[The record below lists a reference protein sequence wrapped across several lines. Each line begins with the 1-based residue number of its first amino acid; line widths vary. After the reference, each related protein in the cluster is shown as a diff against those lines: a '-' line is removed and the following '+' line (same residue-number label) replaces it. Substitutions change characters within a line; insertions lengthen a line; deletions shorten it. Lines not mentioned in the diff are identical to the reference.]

1 MRMAKPS
8 LFLSALALS
17 ASLSV
22 QAHEP
27 PTDGNPSTPTESGMV
42 AGIDAKTGKLR
53 KLSDTEIRALSDKA
67 NAMPTTSRSAAG
79 TNAAWAR
86 IPQTGA
92 DAAKTIRMQSNGMS
106 TADLPLSA
114 MNSLSIE
121 RNAAGEVQI
130 LENGA
135 PLSHS
140 RQEVSE

>member
-8 LFLSALALS
+8 LLLSALALT

-27 PTDGNPSTPTESGMV
+27 PTDGNPSSPTESGMV

-53 KLSDTEIRALSDKA
+53 KLTDVEIQALSDKA
-67 NAMPTTSRSAAG
+67 NAMPSASRSAAG

-92 DAAKTIRMQSNGMS
+92 DAAKTIRMQSNGLS

-135 PLSHS
+135 PLSHG